1 MKVKKEEKLN
11 KVGNTLG
18 QIDVVIKMGKLYVFV
33 FSGQPTKVE
42 FHVTVMSLD
51 SINEGSMVNKL
62 PDIAG
67 KKLRCMSICKLAEKG
82 GTEKCDF

>member
-1 MKVKKEEKLN
+1 MANRKVLN
-11 KVGNTLG
+11 
-18 QIDVVIKMGKLYVFV
+18 MGKLNVFV

-62 PDIAG
+62 PIIAG
-67 KKLRCMSICKLAEKG
+67 TKLS
-82 GTEKCDF
+82 